1 MDKACYKGK
10 NCTNIIDRVKTCYE
24 DEVNNKI
31 MKSASRIEALHYMKA
46 TRLEEVILFSKE
58 MSYKHLGIAFC
69 VGFSE
74 EAKILEE
81 ILNKHFKIS
90 SVCCKVCG
98 IDKKTYDLKQIDENR
113 FEAMCDPIGQAEIL
127 NKENTDLNI
136 ITGLC
141 IGHDIVFTKHSIA
154 PVTTLIVKDRVLSHN
169 PAGAIYSSTLVEK
182 LKNPLNFNTFTT

>member
-1 MDKACYKGK
+1 MNCALCNIKLCYNGK
-10 NCTNIIDRVKTCYE
+10 NCTDIINNVKNYYE
-24 DEVNNKI
+24 DEENNKI
-31 MKSASRIEALHYMKA
+31 MNVASTIEALHYMKA

-74 EAKILEE
+74 EAKVLEE
-81 ILNKHFKIS
+81 ILNKHFAVS

-98 IDKKTYDLKQIDENR
+98 IDKKTYNLKQIDEHR

-141 IGHDIVFTKHSIA
+141 IGHDILFTKYSHA

-169 PAGAIYSSTLVEK
+169 PAGALYSGYYKKKFL
-182 LKNPLNFNTFTT
+182 